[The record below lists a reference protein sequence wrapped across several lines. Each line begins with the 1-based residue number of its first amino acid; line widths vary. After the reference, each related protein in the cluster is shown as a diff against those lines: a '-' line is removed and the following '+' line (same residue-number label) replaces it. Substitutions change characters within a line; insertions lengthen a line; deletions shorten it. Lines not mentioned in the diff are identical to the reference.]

1 MANNIPGRQQL
12 ALAVNFVKTRPIR
25 SGILLLAI
33 ALMVLVTYKHEPIV
47 IKYSA
52 HYGDPRREI
61 ETFVLVNPN
70 VEKRDIIFSF
80 SPSGDVQE
88 FSADDLDDAVAMDLS
103 GKNLRTA
110 KLSLLQRS
118 VSIVSIVRDKLDHG
132 AVKIIPGP
140 VEMEPSSSMM
150 RSIAIAY
157 VVSLLLLLTGFLSGI
172 SSAVG
177 ALSFLSNPRDLI
189 DKVRKAFHSEAGHE
203 G

>member
-25 SGILLLAI
+25 SGILLMAV
-33 ALMVLVTYKHEPIV
+33 ALMVLVTYRHEPIV

-52 HYGDPRREI
+52 HYGDPKREI

-70 VEKRDIIFSF
+70 VEKRDIILSI

-132 AVKIIPGP
+132 AVKITPGP
-140 VEMEPSSSMM
+140 VEMEPSNSMM
-150 RSIAIAY
+150 RSIAIA
-157 VVSLLLLLTGFLSGI
+157 
-172 SSAVG
+172 
-177 ALSFLSNPRDLI
+177 
-189 DKVRKAFHSEAGHE
+189 
-203 G
+203 

>member
-12 ALAVNFVKTRPIR
+12 SLAVNFVRTRPIR
-25 SGILLLAI
+25 AGILLLAI
-33 ALMVLVTYKHEPIV
+33 GIMVLVSYKHEPIV

-52 HYGDPRREI
+52 HFGDPKREI
-61 ETFVLVNPN
+61 ETLVLVNPTIERKEI
-70 VEKRDIIFSF
+70 VLYL
-80 SPSGDVQE
+80 SPNGEVQE
-88 FSADDLDDAVAMDLS
+88 FSPDDVDDAVAMDLS

-118 VSIVSIVRDKLDHG
+118 VSVVSIVRDKLDHG
-132 AVKIIPGP
+132 PVKVIPGP
-140 VEMEPSSSMM
+140 VEIEPSSSMM

-157 VVSLLLLLTGFLSGI
+157 LVSLLLLLTGFVSGI

-189 DKVRKAFHSEAGHE
+189 DKVRKAFHAEI
-203 G
+203 